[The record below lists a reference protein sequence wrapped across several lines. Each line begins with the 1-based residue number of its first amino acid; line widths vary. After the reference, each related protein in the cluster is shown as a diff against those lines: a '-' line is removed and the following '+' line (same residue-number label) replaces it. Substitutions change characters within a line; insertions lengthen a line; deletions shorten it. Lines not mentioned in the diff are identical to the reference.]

1 MIKKITELTE
11 GKPLKKDIV
20 PFVDTTNGTTKKAVI
35 EDLLNVIV
43 PSNAGG
49 HNSIYRGK
57 DITEYFYGR
66 EKYNEKTFSQAV
78 ADGTFDNI
86 FVGDYIIGKTSNRK
100 YIVADINYRLHMGDT
115 ECTTPHVL
123 MIPERIMGTA
133 QMNASNITDG
143 AYIGSA
149 MYKTN
154 LAQFKTVI
162 KNDFETSHILKHR
175 NHLQNAVSN
184 GCETGGTWYDSD
196 IELMNEIMVYGCQ
209 IFKNATNG
217 STFPNNYQ
225 IDNSQLSLFRLRHDS
240 IVARNDAGDR
250 YWYWLRDVVSSSN
263 FAYVSNVGN
272 SSCTNA
278 SPVGGVRPAFLIV

>member
-11 GKPLKKDIV
+11 GKPLKKDVI

-35 EDLLNVIV
+35 ENLLNVIV

-49 HNSIYRGK
+49 HNAIYRGK

-86 FVGDYIIGKTSNRK
+86 FVGDYIIGKTSGRK
-100 YIVADINYRLHMGDT
+100 YLVADINYRLHMGDT
-115 ECTTPHVL
+115 ECTKPHVL

-250 YWYWLRDVVSSSN
+250 YWYWLRDVVSSAH
-263 FAYVSNVGN
+263 FAFVGDLGY
-272 SSCTNA
+272 SSCYDA
-278 SPVGGVRPAFLIV
+278 SRVGGVRPAFLIV

>member
-11 GKPLKKDIV
+11 GKPLKKDVI

-35 EDLLNVIV
+35 ENLLNVIV

-49 HNSIYRGK
+49 HNAIYRGK

-100 YIVADINYRLHMGDT
+100 YIVADINYRLHCGDT
-115 ECTTPHVL
+115 ECTKPHVL

-250 YWYWLRDVVSSSN
+250 YWYWLRDVVSSST
-263 FAYVSNVGN
+263 FAGVANYGH
-272 SSCTNA
+272 A
-278 SPVGGVRPAFLIV
+278 SHYSASTSGGVRPAFLIY

>member
-86 FVGDYIIGKTSNRK
+86 FVGDYIIGKTSGRK
-100 YIVADINYRLHMGDT
+100 YLVADINYRLHMGDT
-115 ECTTPHVL
+115 ECTKPHVL

-250 YWYWLRDVVSSSN
+250 YWYWLRDVVSSAG
-263 FAYVSNVGN
+263 FAHVSVNGF
-272 SSCTNA
+272 SSSTVA
-278 SPVGGVRPAFLIV
+278 SSVVGVRPAFLIV

>member
-11 GKPLKKDIV
+11 GKPLKKDVI

-35 EDLLNVIV
+35 ENLLNVIV

-49 HNSIYRGK
+49 HNAIYRGK

-100 YIVADINYRLHMGDT
+100 YLVADINYRLHMGDT
-115 ECTTPHVL
+115 ECTKPHVL

-184 GCETGGTWYDSD
+184 GYETGGTWYDSD

-209 IFKNATNG
+209 IFKNAMSGTNV
-217 STFPNNYQ
+217 PNNYQ

-250 YWYWLRDVVSSSN
+250 YWYWLRDVVSSTH
-263 FAYVSNVGN
+263 FASVSHSGN
-272 SSCTNA
+272 SSCSSA
-278 SPVGGVRPAFLIV
+278 SDVNGVRPAFLIV